1 MRNLP
6 TQHKLGILQRPIV
19 RSSSRRGRPRR
30 QAESSRERAQET
42 KSDRSRRK
50 QLLSFFVCSQF
61 LRFDHIE
68 SLLELGGVRQQALQN
83 GGIAADLYLTGL
95 LTCHQG
101 KELQTLAGD
110 GSLRIRMV
118 LAGVRQQDAIL
129 TGYIE
134 LFIHICHRQIQ
145 SQIIVLGGIGVGHDS
160 DVIQQHGD
168 GHLAHCRGQSIG

>member
-1 MRNLP
+1 MTL
-6 TQHKLGILQRPIV
+6 
-19 RSSSRRGRPRR
+19 
-30 QAESSRERAQET
+30 
-42 KSDRSRRK
+42 
-50 QLLSFFVCSQF
+50 
-61 LRFDHIE
+61 
-68 SLLELGGVRQQALQN
+68 
-83 GGIAADLYLTGL
+83 
-95 LTCHQG
+95 HQG

-145 SQIIVLGGIGVGHDS
+145 SQIIVLGGIGITHDT
-160 DVIQQHGD
+160 DVIQQHGN